1 MQLVTG
7 LLLAAGLSRRMG
19 PAMLLLPLG
28 GRAVVR
34 HAALGFLAS
43 EITDLTVVV
52 GREAAAVTAA
62 LAGLPLRV
70 VVNPHPESG
79 QASSLVAGIAALPD
93 GTDAVVV
100 GLGDQPFVPEHV
112 IPSLI
117 DAGRSTDRVIA
128 TPRYRDGLGNP
139 VLFKAAVFPEL
150 LALAGDRGARS
161 VVERDSARVAIVPV
175 DAPMPDDVDTPEDYA
190 RLLKSPVD

>member
-1 MQLVTG
+1 M
-7 LLLAAGLSRRMG
+7 
-19 PAMLLLPLG
+19 
-28 GRAVVR
+28 
-34 HAALGFLAS
+34 
-43 EITDLTVVV
+43 
-52 GREAAAVTAA
+52 
-62 LAGLPLRV
+62 

-128 TPRYRDGLGNP
+128 APRYRDGLGNP

-161 VVERDSARVAIVPV
+161 VVERDRERVALVPV

-190 RLLKSPVD
+190 RLLKSPMD